1 MNKKVT
7 RVISIVLIAIIVLIC
22 FEITVRFIVQKVE
35 EIKYNNEIEKQQEAY
50 KQTDRY
56 ETEVYLTEL
65 INTAIDY
72 MKSGDY
78 ETLYQHINPL
88 YKTYKNY
95 VSLDEF
101 KIDLLQYIK
110 EVPIEATL
118 SSFQK
123 NGNNYVC
130 NVLLIRDKETISR
143 NAFVTSNVDDDF
155 FIVFDNVYSI
165 KEMSDLCTNLEV
177 DELKYKLAY
186 IIEYSEISIYSIE
199 ITNDGDSVVTASLEG
214 SNLIKSDRE
223 SYTTQ
228 EGSDLTFT
236 VSPGETV
243 KCNLLIEVSRQ
254 NPYIDEEIE
263 LVINYE
269 NGEVSRGS
277 IMFY

>member
-35 EIKYNNEIEKQQEAY
+35 EIKYNNEIENQHEAY

-118 SSFQK
+118 SSFQQ
-123 NGNNYVC
+123 NGNN
-130 NVLLIRDKETISR
+130 NFR
-143 NAFVTSNVDDDF
+143 
-155 FIVFDNVYSI
+155 
-165 KEMSDLCTNLEV
+165 
-177 DELKYKLAY
+177 Y
-186 IIEYSEISIYSIE
+186 I
-199 ITNDGDSVVTASLEG
+199 
-214 SNLIKSDRE
+214 
-223 SYTTQ
+223 
-228 EGSDLTFT
+228 
-236 VSPGETV
+236 
-243 KCNLLIEVSRQ
+243 
-254 NPYIDEEIE
+254 
-263 LVINYE
+263 
-269 NGEVSRGS
+269 
-277 IMFY
+277 